1 MRPTIFCLSERK
13 MTVRDIQS
21 PASCKVVLAFSND
34 MLASEVYKDAL
45 TGTRENHRVCWCAAN
60 NHIRSEARG
69 Q

>member
-1 MRPTIFCLSERK
+1 MS
-13 MTVRDIQS
+13 VRDIQS

-60 NHIRSEARG
+60 NHIRSEAGG